1 MSVDFIFGEG
11 NGSPLQY
18 SCLENPLDGGAR
30 WATIHG
36 VAESWTRLSDFTFTF
51 HCHALERETATHSSV
66 LVWRILRTA
75 EDGRAWWAAVY
86 GVAESDTTEATQK
99 QQHTSYSIDR
109 MSFGQK
115 YGELKNWNGLI
126 GSTFSNK
133 IFPICHPVTL
143 PTSFWFFMTPLPFQK
158 IIPKSSLV
166 YLILTCVYFFFLPY
180 SWFCTVLWNLVV
192 HFVISTLF

>member
-1 MSVDFIFGEG
+1 MAPHSSTLAWKIPWMEEPGRLQSI
-11 NGSPLQY
+11 GSQRVGH
-18 SCLENPLDGGAR
+18 D
-30 WATIHG
+30 WAT
-36 VAESWTRLSDFTFTF
+36 SLSLFIVM
-51 HCHALERETATHSSV
+51 HWRGKTATHSSV
-66 LVWRILRTA
+66 LAWRILRTA